1 MFADALAD
9 GRLVQP
15 FPDLAEDPRLFWLVY
30 PEHARR
36 ARKIRMFRDWLLA
49 TVRELA
55 GSGDPWGILVPPE
68 GSS

>member
-1 MFADALAD
+1 
-9 GRLVQP
+9 
-15 FPDLAEDPRLFWLVY
+15 
-30 PEHARR
+30 
-36 ARKIRMFRDWLLA
+36 MFRDWLLA